1 MGEQVDSGA
10 TFSDDDSLDAKIKRT
25 LKKELKSVEK
35 LAKNDPGM
43 GQEVTDYVPPGEGNP
58 LAKWLSCEGQS
69 IITNHVARTHMAG
82 DLRRYFYCSAF
93 AKSELKSPSLKDF
106 PEWLLPNHKNV
117 ERARSGGLFAD
128 RFRVQVA
135 ERPATTITS
144 HIGKDGHYFI
154 HYDPLQCRSLSV
166 RETARIQTFPDNYF
180 FEGNRTQQ
188 FHQIGNAVPPLL
200 ARQLAHTVYKIME
213 ERGEA

>member
-1 MGEQVDSGA
+1 VDSGA
-10 TFSDDDSLDAKIKRT
+10 TFSRDKSLDEKIKRT

-58 LAKWLSCEGQS
+58 LDEWLHRDGQS
-69 IITNHVARTHMAG
+69 VLTNHVSRTHMAG
-82 DLRRYFYCSAF
+82 DLHRYLYCSAF

-135 ERPATTITS
+135 DRPATTITS

-154 HYDPLQCRSLSV
+154 HYDPSQCRSLTV
-166 RETARIQTFPDNYF
+166 REAARIQSFPDDYH
-180 FEGNRTQQ
+180 FEGPRTQQ
-188 FHQIGNAVPPLL
+188 YTQVGNAVPPF
-200 ARQLAHTVYKIME
+200 LAHQIADAVWKLL
-213 ERGEA
+213 GGN